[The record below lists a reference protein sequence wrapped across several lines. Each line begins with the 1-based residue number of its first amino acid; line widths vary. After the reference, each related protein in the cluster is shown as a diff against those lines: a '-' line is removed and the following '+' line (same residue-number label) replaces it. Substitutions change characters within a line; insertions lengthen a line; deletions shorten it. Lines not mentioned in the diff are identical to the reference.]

1 MGILFCKDEIS
12 SEEDLERKALED
24 IYYALN
30 GSSWYNKENWLS
42 SKPVGEWNHVT
53 TDNSGRVVRLN
64 FFLNNKNGSSAT
76 IPDSIGNLKHL
87 QELHLHMNNIKLFLG
102 RN

>member
-30 GSSWYNKENWLS
+30 GSSFWDDYNLENWLS
-42 SKPVGEWNHVT
+42 SKPVGEWKGVI
-53 TDNSGRVVRLN
+53 TDNGGRVISLN
-64 FFLNNKNGSSAT
+64 VFENKIEPNSLV
-76 IPDSIGNLKHL
+76 DV
-87 QELHLHMNNIKLFLG
+87 QLG
-102 RN
+102 

>member
-30 GSSWYNKENWLS
+30 GSSWKDDNKDKWLS
-42 SKPVGEWNHVT
+42 SKPVGEWR
-53 TDNSGRVVRLN
+53 GRCYNR
-64 FFLNNKNGSSAT
+64 
-76 IPDSIGNLKHL
+76 
-87 QELHLHMNNIKLFLG
+87 
-102 RN
+102 